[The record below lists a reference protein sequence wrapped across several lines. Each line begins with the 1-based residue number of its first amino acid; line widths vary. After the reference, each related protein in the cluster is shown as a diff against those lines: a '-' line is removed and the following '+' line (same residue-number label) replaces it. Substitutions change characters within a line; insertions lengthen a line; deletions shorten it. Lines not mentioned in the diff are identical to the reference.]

1 MKRFFVIII
10 TFLLLCA
17 DARAQGGELLFWGI
31 PFGSSKADLI
41 TAIKACS
48 PDAIVVDER
57 LGGNTLIWRA
67 KGFPDEHLHFEG
79 FEVYSA
85 AAEFAPDDKLTG
97 AYVGL
102 IPESGKKVFELY
114 FSVKSYLTA
123 RYGKPESDYAFFK
136 SPYHQGG
143 GQNNVWAVIEG
154 KCVFT
159 AFWTVYHHE
168 KPITISIDITS
179 DQQVELSFVNEQART
194 ETPVLQ
200 KEE

>member
-1 MKRFFVIII
+1 M
-10 TFLLLCA
+10 
-17 DARAQGGELLFWGI
+17 
-31 PFGSSKADLI
+31 
-41 TAIKACS
+41 
-48 PDAIVVDER
+48 
-57 LGGNTLIWRA
+57 
-67 KGFPDEHLHFEG
+67 
-79 FEVYSA
+79 YSA

-114 FSVKSYLTA
+114 SSVKSYLTA

-179 DQQVELSFVNEQART
+179 DQQVELSFVNEGKDRNICFT
-194 ETPVLQ
+194 ERRVGFYDNKLRERECQIQRKGTRNPN
-200 KEE
+200 KGNA